1 MNTQR
6 TATGERNESSV
17 RAARSRPGEENGS
30 AKWADPLITTQANLS
45 GRNPWHGGRKSPP
58 TVPGGRPRC
67 RHCGGAVRLARAG
80 HGGAESAPPCHPQVR
95 TVQGQRGRKISGAVH
110 RPPARARGW
119 KIFTPV
125 GSSRPWC
132 HRGTTVKNEGRSTV
146 VANCHNRAAGD
157 DDSGLTVV
165 HNFHHRD
172 VPLVTAPG
180 APNRHPRAR
189 PRFRGLQG
197 HDSTDHPHI
206 VARSCADG

>member
-45 GRNPWHGGRKSPP
+45 GRNPWHGGRKFPP

-110 RPPARARGW
+110 RPPARARSC
-119 KIFTPV
+119 KICGTV
-125 GSSRPWC
+125 GLGTGVENFHP
-132 HRGTTVKNEGRSTV
+132 RGLEPTV
-146 VANCHNRAAGD
+146 VPPW
-157 DDSGLTVV
+157 
-165 HNFHHRD
+165 HHRQE
-172 VPLVTAPG
+172 
-180 APNRHPRAR
+180 
-189 PRFRGLQG
+189 RGQVDGGGKLPQ
-197 HDSTDHPHI
+197 PCC
-206 VARSCADG
+206 RRRRQRADGGAQFSPP